1 MKKKPTATLDVAE
14 LQRSPRLLLRAALIV
29 TVYLFAFIILDL
41 ITKQFEELPG
51 IVAWYPPAGLTY
63 TLLLVFGVRFSPAV
77 TIALFISSLFIY
89 RMPQPPYALFL
100 WAFIMSLIY
109 SGAAAFLRHRIRFDW
124 QLRKLRDVTWFVF
137 TTVFVSALLAV
148 LSVSS
153 SALGSEMPRSEVF
166 RAIFHW
172 WIGET
177 VGVLTV
183 TPFLL
188 IYVMPGLKRF
198 AEGGPLRS
206 PAGWSFPRPTLS
218 AIGQISSIALTLYWV
233 FGARVLDEFHPLFLI
248 ALPLIWIALQRGFKG
263 VSAAIL
269 ALNSGVVLALWLFRF
284 DIARLGELE
293 LLMIVI
299 CIVGLLM
306 GAVVTERKQAEE
318 FLSESRT
325 QLAGIISSAM
335 DAIITVDAQQLIIGF
350 NTAAEKIFGY
360 PAANAIGQPLALLV
374 PEGFRA
380 AHVEQFD
387 GFANNGVTTRMKENL
402 PTLAGVRANGDEFPV
417 EISISRVEI
426 GGKKLYTAIIR
437 DITEHKRT
445 EEALRKSEIQFRTI
459 FDSASDGILLADME
473 TRRFFLSN
481 RAICQM
487 LGYTHAEMSVLG
499 VDEIHPLEHLP
510 YVLEQFNRQA
520 RGEIEL
526 AKSLPVQ
533 RKDGSVFYADV
544 NAAQVMVGERPY
556 LMGIFHD
563 ISERKRAEDDLRRN
577 LDRARQSRQ
586 AMLSTLEDQ
595 KRAEEEIRR
604 RADEF
609 AALYE
614 TSRDL
619 NSQEDLG
626 ILLTTIVERATRLL
640 AAPRGLMYVYDAT
653 ANDLELV
660 VEKGAL
666 LPPGTRLKMSEGAAG
681 MVMRTREPFFVDN
694 YSVWEGRA
702 AQYNGIE
709 IAAVLEVPMI
719 HRGELIGVLGVSEVG
734 PSTRRF
740 TEEDARLLTLFAS
753 AAAGAVHNARL
764 HEETRT
770 HAEQLALLYDAGLT
784 LNRSLE
790 PRVQLEFL
798 CTIIAKALSADNT
811 SFFRYDTAQN
821 DLYFEFGVGVA
832 KEMDALHDL
841 RFPLGAKRGLVGWVA
856 QTRVPLNLPDVMADP
871 RWILT
876 DPNIHSVVWV
886 PVLHDEHLLGVL
898 SATSMRLNAFT
909 AQDEQL
915 FVLFANQVA
924 VAMENARLFTGER
937 ARSKELSAL
946 YDLSR
951 ALANV
956 DDFDNIL
963 SLTVHHLVQ
972 SCQVTFARALLVEGD
987 EFVVRAAFPIRDLP
1001 RELQIGQHESVAAL
1015 SFCQHALEQSD
1026 PIIVRA
1032 TDPEITDLE
1041 RQFLFLDMAQTL
1053 CLVPWRISETQRGL
1067 WILDEAREEKR
1078 EPFTAGKLRL
1088 IGSIIE
1094 QVNGALQR
1102 AKLREQTKGQLSQ
1115 LQALHNI
1122 DTSISSSMDLR
1133 VTLEILL
1140 KHVTTQLKVDA
1151 ADVLLFNPH
1160 SRMLEYAAGCGFRGR
1175 AVERTRLRIGEG
1187 QAGLAALE
1195 QRMIQHPD
1203 FAASGFVF
1211 AQAELLAAEN
1221 VAAYFAQ
1228 PLMAKGEVKGVLE
1241 VFHRAIF
1248 HPGLE
1253 WLNFLETLAGQ
1264 AAIAV
1269 DSAQLYEDLQRSNT
1283 DLLNAYDKTIE
1294 GWSHALDLRDKETE
1308 GHSQRVTMMTLKLA
1322 RASGMTE
1329 AELVHVRH
1337 GALLH
1342 DIGKMGVPDHILLK
1356 PGKLTDE
1363 EWVAMR
1369 KHPQLAYE
1377 LLSPIAYLRDAL
1389 DIPYCHHEK
1398 WDGTGYPRGL
1408 KGEQIPLAARLFAIV
1423 DVWDALRSNRLYRQG
1438 WPKEKVIKHI
1448 KSLSGTHFD
1457 PAVVAVF
1464 LEAMAAAPK
1473 KKKT

>member
-1 MKKKPTATLDVAE
+1 MKKTPTPTPPAAK
-14 LQRSPRLLLRAALIV
+14 LQRNPRPLLRAALIV
-29 TVYLFAFIILDL
+29 AAFILTFIILDL

-153 SALGSEMPRSEVF
+153 SALSSAMPRSEVF

-306 GAVVTERKQAEE
+306 GAIVTERKQAEE

-426 GGKKLYTAIIR
+426 DGKKLYTAIIR

-586 AMLSTLEDQ
+586 AMLSALEDQ
-595 KRAEEEIRR
+595 KRAEEEIQR
-604 RADEF
+604 RADE
-609 AALYE
+609 
-614 TSRDL
+614 
-619 NSQEDLG
+619 
-626 ILLTTIVERATRLL
+626 LT
-640 AAPRGLMYVYDAT
+640 
-653 ANDLELV
+653 
-660 VEKGAL
+660 
-666 LPPGTRLKMSEGAAG
+666 
-681 MVMRTREPFFVDN
+681 
-694 YSVWEGRA
+694 
-702 AQYNGIE
+702 
-709 IAAVLEVPMI
+709 
-719 HRGELIGVLGVSEVG
+719 
-734 PSTRRF
+734 
-740 TEEDARLLTLFAS
+740 
-753 AAAGAVHNARL
+753 
-764 HEETRT
+764 
-770 HAEQLALLYDAGLT
+770 
-784 LNRSLE
+784 
-790 PRVQLEFL
+790 
-798 CTIIAKALSADNT
+798 
-811 SFFRYDTAQN
+811 
-821 DLYFEFGVGVA
+821 
-832 KEMDALHDL
+832 
-841 RFPLGAKRGLVGWVA
+841 
-856 QTRVPLNLPDVMADP
+856 
-871 RWILT
+871 
-876 DPNIHSVVWV
+876 
-886 PVLHDEHLLGVL
+886 
-898 SATSMRLNAFT
+898 
-909 AQDEQL
+909 
-915 FVLFANQVA
+915 
-924 VAMENARLFTGER
+924 
-937 ARSKELSAL
+937 AL

-951 ALANV
+951 ALADM
-956 DDFDNIL
+956 DDFNNIL